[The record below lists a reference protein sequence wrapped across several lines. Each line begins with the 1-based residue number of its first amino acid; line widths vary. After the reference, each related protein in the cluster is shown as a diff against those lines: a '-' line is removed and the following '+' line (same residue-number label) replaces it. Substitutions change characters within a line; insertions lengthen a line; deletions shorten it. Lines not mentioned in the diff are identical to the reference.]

1 MWNKLRVGIEMWRG
15 LVVEHSWGS
24 GESSLGQFEPT
35 LLVGSEGGKAGGDS
49 LGTVREGTDFVGW
62 EHVWWYSPDQVV
74 RSSGASLGT
83 GLSTVPL
90 TPISPRPQCQSSS
103 QAS

>member
-1 MWNKLRVGIEMWRG
+1 MWRG
-15 LVVEHSWGS
+15 LAVEHSWGS

-35 LLVGSEGGKAGGDS
+35 LLVGSEEGKAGGDS

-83 GLSTVPL
+83 VPL